1 MEVFMVQLGIYLREI
16 IYFLRTTTLK
26 NQYFADHALIHGVT
40 DQYQEQLPVELN
52 PYYRNLA
59 GEYILLEESTL
70 MNDQLI
76 PNKKIYT
83 RFNEMMYIIS
93 LDTLETIEFT
103 KANLIAHPKTA
114 VLYKIPS
121 NYYFSL
127 CNKYP
132 DQHDL
137 IKAIVYPIPSL
148 IEATMAPNLSL
159 LNYDAT
165 VLASN
170 ERDSLIG
177 ALIST
182 LAYLR
187 RRWDVKEYVYEEL
200 YSIEHQGIIWL
211 ILYLSLFVQRITN
224 IRTNQ
229 THPYHIWEYLQSK
242 GLGDYRRILSIKQQ
256 LFLYRNI
263 NYLLK
268 NKGTTNNLSL
278 LIENLLTDY
287 NIELRAKQIIQH
299 TTELRESCTT
309 TPAIVSSVA
318 GSQVE
323 SDLQELIDGAQESL
337 DSILLKAKENGLE
350 PANEYLFAKSQ
361 LEQEKTF
368 SRMPYTYLPTK
379 LLELKR
385 ANESHRLS
393 QIYAKFV
400 AESILFR
407 ASENHLD
414 FIVSFVP
421 PDYPTPV
428 SMPAKSALALL
439 LYSVAKEQG
448 MNYIKPPSIVQVEW
462 PFKPIFPELPK
473 TFKYRGT
480 AYSVHH
486 FLTPTGFSGM
496 LEHQVPFATPNDMA
510 NVINDQAMCFLRQYL
525 EWTKDAESKHT
536 ELLVKVYADRLY
548 RGTIELNLLED
559 TTYDQWIKLDES
571 LSSVIN
577 QIEHA
582 DDIKLAYANLST
594 AILDALYPYPSP
606 YLEQSSTLDAAR
618 YTELRQLLV
627 SLCSYN
633 IAFLDTSGDTQQ
645 LTTTTGKTTLGS
657 AGNFLQ
663 TNDYTLDM
671 DSKII
676 SKQRITNN
684 FRTCLELALNSG
696 VGSET
701 TAHVEGWDIVHEAYI
716 SSELVQPLYVIEEHF
731 HTEYITDIQP

>member
-1 MEVFMVQLGIYLREI
+1 
-16 IYFLRTTTLK
+16 
-26 NQYFADHALIHGVT
+26 
-40 DQYQEQLPVELN
+40 
-52 PYYRNLA
+52 
-59 GEYILLEESTL
+59 
-70 MNDQLI
+70 
-76 PNKKIYT
+76 
-83 RFNEMMYIIS
+83 
-93 LDTLETIEFT
+93 
-103 KANLIAHPKTA
+103 
-114 VLYKIPS
+114 
-121 NYYFSL
+121 
-127 CNKYP
+127 
-132 DQHDL
+132 
-137 IKAIVYPIPSL
+137 
-148 IEATMAPNLSL
+148 
-159 LNYDAT
+159 
-165 VLASN
+165 
-170 ERDSLIG
+170 
-177 ALIST
+177 
-182 LAYLR
+182 
-187 RRWDVKEYVYEEL
+187 
-200 YSIEHQGIIWL
+200 
-211 ILYLSLFVQRITN
+211 
-224 IRTNQ
+224 
-229 THPYHIWEYLQSK
+229 
-242 GLGDYRRILSIKQQ
+242 
-256 LFLYRNI
+256 
-263 NYLLK
+263 
-268 NKGTTNNLSL
+268 
-278 LIENLLTDY
+278 
-287 NIELRAKQIIQH
+287 
-299 TTELRESCTT
+299 
-309 TPAIVSSVA
+309 
-318 GSQVE
+318 
-323 SDLQELIDGAQESL
+323 
-337 DSILLKAKENGLE
+337 
-350 PANEYLFAKSQ
+350 
-361 LEQEKTF
+361 
-368 SRMPYTYLPTK
+368 
-379 LLELKR
+379 
-385 ANESHRLS
+385 
-393 QIYAKFV
+393 
-400 AESILFR
+400 
-407 ASENHLD
+407 
-414 FIVSFVP
+414 
-421 PDYPTPV
+421 
-428 SMPAKSALALL
+428 MPAKSALALL

-462 PFKPIFPELPK
+462 PFKPVFPELPK

-510 NVINDQAMCFLRQYL
+510 NVINNQAMCFLRQYL

-606 YLEQSSTLDAAR
+606 YLEESSTLDAVR
-618 YTELRQLLV
+618 YTELRKLLV

-676 SKQRITNN
+676 SKQKITNN